1 MLPGNRNEGPRWSAG
16 KMKRLISFLLVLALL
31 PAVALADLEA
41 HFLDVGQGDCAV
53 VICDGEAMVIDG
65 GPRGA
70 SSMLY
75 SYLRKTLGLRHVDYV
90 VSTHPHVDHVYGLS
104 TVLNAVSADVLFSP
118 VTAWDSKAFEHVLR
132 YAARQGTPVT
142 VPAEGDTF
150 RLGGALVTI
159 LHCWPEAIAQERTND
174 SSIVL
179 RIDYGKTS
187 FLLTGDAESKET
199 GRAIDSGTVG
209 DIDFLKV
216 GHHGSAVSITAR
228 QARALDPEVS
238 VASAGEGNAYGHPNE
253 ECVHALEAAG
263 SMFLCTKEVGDVEIC
278 PGESGP
284 KVRMQAKRD
293 TQLLT

>member
-1 MLPGNRNEGPRWSAG
+1 MLPGNRNEGSRWSAG

-53 VICDGEAMVIDG
+53 VICDGEVMVIDG

-75 SYLRKTLGLRHVDYV
+75 NYLRKTLGLRHVDYV

-118 VTAWDSKAFEHVLR
+118 VTAWDSRAFEHVLR

-179 RIDYGKTS
+179 RIDYEKTS
-187 FLLTGDAESKET
+187 FLFTGDAEDWSEYMMLEA
-199 GRAIDSGTVG
+199 GVNLHADV
-209 DIDFLKV
+209 LKV
-216 GHHGSAVSITAR
+216 SHHGSCTASTAEFLRAVSPAWAVI
-228 QARALDPEVS
+228 S
-238 VASAGEGNAYGHPNE
+238 CGAGNSYGHP
-253 ECVHALEAAG
+253 HR
-263 SMFLCTKEVGDVEIC
+263 EVLARLDAVGTRILRTDLLGTIVIRSD
-278 PGESGP
+278 G
-284 KVRMQAKRD
+284 
-293 TQLLT
+293 TQLLGLS